1 MSLIGAIKSFLGVQ
15 EAKTEDS
22 KKETQTRASA
32 DTSTGK
38 IGTMLATGQVSESEA
53 HSGQNGQSTNT
64 GAGDRY
70 TAAPVKDVEIDV
82 KKMAKTY
89 KKNPQDALNDK
100 TINREY
106 NAQEAAELK
115 ELLKDKEDLKNYFE
129 LAKNGTLTNKD
140 IVAGLKKL
148 TENKTSYLWGLF
160 KGNKLNEEKF
170 ASNMSRVRK
179 IRKDFSSEGTV
190 RVSEV
195 ITKNEE
201 YTDTAVHMMAKKETY
216 SEANVVDGV
225 NHMEKN
231 PKEAEGFLNKLV
243 EMEEIRTDN
252 GAIKYSGDTILKVT
266 KARSSN
272 AKISNVLLKAA
283 QRKDMSDEP
292 LTKIT
297 DNVEHTP
304 EMAVSM
310 EKFIDQKDENGNYR
324 FSAYNLTAQSDY
336 MRGKNTEQIQAYTKN
351 TMELAQYPKMS
362 GDSVVECAKN
372 ITDYPKTRESVLDAA
387 ANEKLSENQV
397 VSMSR
402 SMTRP
407 EEANIS
413 ESTYDYAS
421 YIAETVQGDTQF
433 AKTATSPIQNYAET
447 LEIKIFSTNQTAK
460 TQDKNVFGS
469 EKDFEYIAEQV
480 KKNPELKGVI
490 EKLYFN
496 PNMPANK
503 IASVIRQ
510 YSPQM
515 LEIYATN
522 PVYYDKNPKMLELMV
537 KNKNFFDKLSVYNLT
552 TAQKEQLAEFA
563 NGSEKDVLFEMLDN
577 GVSPDKAAM
586 YLTTAK
592 RENKENELS
601 SLMSDNTLN
610 STERFEKLRN
620 KEFTS
625 SKA

>member
-15 EAKTEDS
+15 EAKIEDS
-22 KKETQTRASA
+22 KKETTARTSA
-32 DTSTGK
+32 DATTGK
-38 IGTMLATGQVSESEA
+38 VGTMLATGQISESEA
-53 HSGQNGQSTNT
+53 HSGENGQSTNT
-64 GAGDRY
+64 GTGDTY
-70 TAAPVKDVEIDV
+70 TAALVQDVEIDI

-89 KKNPQDALNDK
+89 KKNPHDALNDK

-160 KGNKLNEEKF
+160 KGNKLDEEKF

-179 IRKDFSSEGTV
+179 IRKDFSSESTV

-195 ITKNEE
+195 ITNNEE

-225 NHMEKN
+225 NYMEKN
-231 PKEAEGFLNKLV
+231 PKEAEGFLNKLT
-243 EMEEIRTDN
+243 EMEEIRTDK

-297 DNVEHTP
+297 DNIEHTP
-304 EMAVSM
+304 EMALSM
-310 EKFIDQKDENGNYR
+310 EKFIDKKDENGNYR
-324 FSAYNLTAQSDY
+324 FSVHNLTAQSDY
-336 MRGKNTEQIQAYTKN
+336 MRGKNTEHIQAYTKN
-351 TMELAQYPKMS
+351 TMELAQYKKMS

-372 ITDYPKTRESVLDAA
+372 ITDYPKTREHVLDAA
-387 ANEKLSENQV
+387 ANETLSENQV

-402 SMTRP
+402 SLTRP
-407 EEANIS
+407 EEANIT
-413 ESTYDYAS
+413 ESTPDYAS
-421 YIAETVQGDTQF
+421 YTAETVQNEPQF
-433 AKTATSPIQNYAET
+433 AKTVTYPIQNTAESIESKT
-447 LEIKIFSTNQTAK
+447 FRTNQTAK
-460 TQDKNVFGS
+460 TQVKNVFGS
-469 EKDFEYIAEQV
+469 EKDFEYVAEQV
-480 KKNPELKGVI
+480 KKNPELKDVI

-552 TAQKEQLAEFA
+552 TAQKEQLAAFA
-563 NGSEKDVLFEMLDN
+563 NGSKKDVLFEMLDS

-592 RENKENELS
+592 QENKENELS

-610 STERFEKLRN
+610 STERLEKLRN
-620 KEFTS
+620 KEFVS
-625 SKA
+625 IKA

>member
-1 MSLIGAIKSFLGVQ
+1 
-15 EAKTEDS
+15 
-22 KKETQTRASA
+22 
-32 DTSTGK
+32 
-38 IGTMLATGQVSESEA
+38 
-53 HSGQNGQSTNT
+53 
-64 GAGDRY
+64 
-70 TAAPVKDVEIDV
+70 
-82 KKMAKTY
+82 
-89 KKNPQDALNDK
+89 
-100 TINREY
+100 
-106 NAQEAAELK
+106 
-115 ELLKDKEDLKNYFE
+115 
-129 LAKNGTLTNKD
+129 
-140 IVAGLKKL
+140 
-148 TENKTSYLWGLF
+148 
-160 KGNKLNEEKF
+160 
-170 ASNMSRVRK
+170 
-179 IRKDFSSEGTV
+179 
-190 RVSEV
+190 
-195 ITKNEE
+195 
-201 YTDTAVHMMAKKETY
+201 
-216 SEANVVDGV
+216 
-225 NHMEKN
+225 
-231 PKEAEGFLNKLV
+231 
-243 EMEEIRTDN
+243 
-252 GAIKYSGDTILKVT
+252 
-266 KARSSN
+266 
-272 AKISNVLLKAA
+272 
-283 QRKDMSDEP
+283 
-292 LTKIT
+292 
-297 DNVEHTP
+297 
-304 EMAVSM
+304 
-310 EKFIDQKDENGNYR
+310 
-324 FSAYNLTAQSDY
+324 
-336 MRGKNTEQIQAYTKN
+336 
-351 TMELAQYPKMS
+351 MELAQYPKMS

-402 SMTRP
+402 SLTRP

-413 ESTYDYAS
+413 ENSTDYSTYSSQSAQN
-421 YIAETVQGDTQF
+421 EPQF

-447 LEIKIFSTNQTAK
+447 IETKTFSTNQTAK
-460 TQDKNVFGS
+460 TQVKNVFGS
-469 EKDFEYIAEQV
+469 EKDFEYVAEQV

-625 SKA
+625 SKV